1 MARDEIVK
9 GNGPG
14 RPRLEMPVHTWHITL
29 SLREGE
35 DDDVIAFFARQPAR
49 GRARA
54 LKAALL
60 RSASRQ
66 PAALAA
72 GDSQLPITIEPTQG
86 DETG

>member
-14 RPRLEMPVHTWHITL
+14 RPRLETPVHTFHITL

-49 GRARA
+49 A
-54 LKAALL
+54 LKAALR

-86 DETG
+86 GETG

>member
-1 MARDEIVK
+1 MARDGMAK
-9 GNGPG
+9 GKGQG
-14 RPRLEMPVHTWHITL
+14 RPRLEMRVHTFHLTL

-54 LKAALL
+54 LKAALR
-60 RSASRQ
+60 RSANKQ
-66 PAALAA
+66 QAALAG
-72 GDSQLPITIEPTQG
+72 GDNQKPKAEPGQG

>member
-35 DDDVIAFFARQPAR
+35 DDDVIAFFARQPA
-49 GRARA
+49 
-54 LKAALL
+54 
-60 RSASRQ
+60 
-66 PAALAA
+66 ALAA